1 MARWVGQEQA
11 GQTVAHGLGGTP
23 ELAFIKQLDGGRDW
37 TVPLFTRT
45 SGDYLYLNSSQQEA
59 NDTSN
64 WSAVTSTLMTVGVS
78 PYTNG
83 AGSPTIGYFFRS
95 IAGYSSIG
103 TYSWTG
109 TSYTTGTMLTGL
121 GFTPKHDIKRINN
134 TGNWYIFDN
143 IRVSGTQSYI
153 FILIQMIQNRP
164 QFPGIILI
172 DGFSAGAGADGNV
185 TGSSGLNENGGLYL
199 YYASAG

>member
-1 MARWVGQEQA
+1 MEVEIGQCLYLQEHQ
-11 GQTVAHGLGGTP
+11 
-23 ELAFIKQLDGGRDW
+23 
-37 TVPLFTRT
+37 
-45 SGDYLYLNSSQQEA
+45 GDYLYLNSSQQEA

-83 AGSPTIGYFFRS
+83 ARSPTIGYFFRS

-109 TSYTTGTMLTGL
+109 TSYTAGTMVTGL
-121 GFTPKHDIKRINN
+121 GFTPKLVIIKRINN

-143 IRVSGTQSYI
+143 IRVSGTQSYALYPDTNDAESTSG
-153 FILIQMIQNRP
+153 FQ
-164 QFPGIILI
+164 GIILNS